1 MADGLMLPPG
11 AGRVIAGGGLHATLK
26 VAGGSPAV
34 ASTFEVV
41 VPPGFDV
48 GAHVHRAGQ
57 ELFYV
62 LEGELDLLAFEPRSR
77 TEGDWHGWVS
87 SVRPLITG
95 TVAFSVSSISRS
107 CEVVRIMI
115 AST

>member
-1 MADGLMLPPG
+1 MLAPG

-26 VAGGSPAV
+26 VPGGNPAV

-62 LEGELDLLAFEPRSR
+62 LEGELGVLAFEPQGR
-77 TEGDWHGWVS
+77 TQGD
-87 SVRPLITG
+87 
-95 TVAFSVSSISRS
+95 
-107 CEVVRIMI
+107 
-115 AST
+115 

>member
-1 MADGLMLPPG
+1 MLPPG

-26 VAGGSPAV
+26 VPGGNPAV

-62 LEGELDLLAFEPRSR
+62 LEGSGTLHVDERALPLEAGMVAAVGPSEVHWFENPSDREFSFVEFWSPPP
-77 TEGDWHGWVS
+77 TETVWV
-87 SVRPLITG
+87 RDDDI
-95 TVAFSVSSISRS
+95 
-107 CEVVRIMI
+107 
-115 AST
+115 

>member
-1 MADGLMLPPG
+1 MLTPG

-26 VAGGSPAV
+26 VPGGSPAV

-62 LEGELDLLAFEPRSR
+62 LEGELDLLAFEPQAS
-77 TEGDWHGWVS
+77 TQGDWHESLSPSGRRLLHGEPVS
-87 SVRPLITG
+87 LL
-95 TVAFSVSSISRS
+95 
-107 CEVVRIMI
+107 VVR
-115 AST
+115 SGF